1 MEKKNRSVYGFGKGK
16 ERSKIMA
23 SNKSTKNDNG
33 RYSWK
38 RWETN
43 ADDGDI
49 GKRNDVFFLMTVF
62 ISKASIQGI

>member
-38 RWETN
+38 RWEMN
-43 ADDGDI
+43 AGDGRLE
-49 GKRNDVFFLMTVF
+49 KRNDVSSSMT
-62 ISKASIQGI
+62 SIEGI